1 MATDHLPSILESML
15 FVADGPVTL
24 DRLAGWLEEFDRA
37 EIKEALLALRD
48 AYAPGQRGIF
58 LEEVAGGWQFR
69 TEPLHADYV
78 RRMTRQRV
86 TKFSQ
91 SSLESLAI
99 IAYRQP
105 VTRAEIE
112 YLRGVDCGAVLKNL
126 LDKKLIKILGK
137 KDIPGKP
144 LIYGTT
150 KEFLTAFS
158 LKDLACLPTL
168 REVQDLI
175 PTSYEQGELPL
186 AVSAEEAML
195 LQDTDE
201 ID

>member
-1 MATDHLPSILESML
+1 MVIEKLRTILESLL
-15 FVADGPVTL
+15 FVADGPLTL
-24 DRLAGWLEEFDRA
+24 DRLTALLEEFDRGA
-37 EIKEALLALRD
+37 IKDALTLLREEYQ
-48 AYAPGQRGIF
+48 AGKRGIM
-58 LEEVAGGWQFR
+58 LEEVAGGWQLR
-69 TEPLHADYV
+69 TDPAHADYI

-91 SSLESLAI
+91 SSLETLAI

-144 LIYGTT
+144 LIYGTS
-150 KEFLTAFS
+150 KEFLATFS
-158 LKDLACLPTL
+158 LKDLASLPTL
-168 REVQDLI
+168 REVQDLVQVGD
-175 PTSYEQGELPL
+175 EQAELPL
-186 AVSAEEAML
+186 AVYPEEGML
-195 LQDTDE
+195 HEQE
-201 ID
+201 QNP

>member
-1 MATDHLPSILESML
+1 METNKLATILESML
-15 FVADGPVTL
+15 FVAEDPLTL
-24 DRLAGWLEEFDRA
+24 DRLAGLLEEYERGAIRA
-37 EIKEALLALRD
+37 ALTELHEV
-48 AYAPGQRGIF
+48 YAPGQRGIV
-58 LEEVAGGWQFR
+58 LEEVASGWQFR
-69 TEPLHADYV
+69 TDPGHADYI

-91 SSLESLAI
+91 SSLETLAI

-112 YLRGVDCGAVLKNL
+112 YLRGVDCGAVLKGL

-150 KEFLTAFS
+150 REFLAAFS
-158 LKDLACLPTL
+158 LKDLASLPTL
-168 REVQDLI
+168 REVQDLAQI
-175 PTSYEQGELPL
+175 GSEQAELPL

-195 LQDTDE
+195 QGDE
-201 ID
+201 ETE

>member
-1 MATDHLPSILESML
+1 MAVDKVRIILESML
-15 FVADGPVTL
+15 FVADDPLTL
-24 DRLAGWLEEFDRA
+24 DRLADLLEEYERSTIRETLKLLQAEYRA
-37 EIKEALLALRD
+37 GE
-48 AYAPGQRGIF
+48 RGII

-69 TEPLHADYV
+69 TDPAHADYV
-78 RRMTRQRV
+78 RRMNRQRV

-126 LDKKLIKILGK
+126 LDKKLVKILGK

-158 LKDLACLPTL
+158 LKDLASLPTL
-168 REVQDLI
+168 REVQDLV
-175 PTSYEQGELPL
+175 PVGSDQAELPL
-186 AVSAEEAML
+186 AVCAEEDML
-195 LQDTDE
+195 AEQDE
-201 ID
+201 RP